1 MNNAIFL
8 TEQDIQA
15 FCDELIR
22 RERSPGTVV
31 QYRCSLFKLWHFLP
45 EDKRLSRE
53 SLLTWKQK
61 TAANKAVRTVN
72 CMIAAVNAYLEFWGA
87 AQLKLKSL
95 KCQRKIFSE
104 DELTQEEF
112 QSLVTQARR
121 EGDEQTAVLLTAMS
135 GTGVRVSEVR
145 FLTVEAAQ
153 QRMTAIRLK
162 GKTRQILLGDKLCA
176 ELLSFAR
183 KEGICSG
190 PIFLGKHG
198 KPLDRRRIWER
209 MKKLCAGAGVDPKK
223 VHPHALRHL
232 FARLFYNITQDIAK
246 LADLLGHSS
255 IETTRIYIMTSSR
268 EHRTIL
274 DRLTE
279 NLSAKKPLHRSGR
292 VRFRT

>member
-121 EGDEQTAVLLTAMS
+121 EGDEQTAVLLNAMS
-135 GTGVRVSEVR
+135 GSGVRVSEVR
-145 FLTVEAAQ
+145 FLTVEAARA
-153 QRMTAIRLK
+153 RMAVIRLK
-162 GKTRQILLGDKLCA
+162 GKTRQIPLGDKLCM
-176 ELLSFAR
+176 ELLRFAR
-183 KEGICSG
+183 KQGIHSG
-190 PIFLGKHG
+190 PIFLNKRG
-198 KPLDRRRIWER
+198 KPLDRRRIWEM
-209 MKKLCAGAGVDPKK
+209 MKHLCTGAGVDPAK

-232 FARLFYNITQDIAK
+232 FARLFYNMTQDIAK

-255 IETTRIYIMTSSR
+255 IETTRIYIMTSFH
-268 EHRTIL
+268 EHRAIL
-274 DRLTE
+274 DKLTGQ
-279 NLSAKKPLHRSGR
+279 LSIKKPPHKGGKRPK
-292 VRFRT
+292 RT